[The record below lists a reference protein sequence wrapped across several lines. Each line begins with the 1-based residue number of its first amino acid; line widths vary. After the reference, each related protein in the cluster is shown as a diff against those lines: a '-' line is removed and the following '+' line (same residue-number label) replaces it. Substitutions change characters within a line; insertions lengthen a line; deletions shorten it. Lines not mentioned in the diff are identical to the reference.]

1 MPVVTVVSRPV
12 VPLLI
17 ATNPL
22 LPRENA
28 IALAPLSHQWFTS
41 VPATT
46 WRKLTIFKID
56 GSRCSQTHWPAPAVS
71 RLVAPLT
78 GHLQPTPCE
87 GGPSELCGGQASTE
101 RAT

>member
-46 WRKLTIFKID
+46 WRKLTIFRID
-56 GSRCSQTHWPAPAVS
+56 GSRCSQTHSPPPAVS
-71 RLVAPLT
+71 RLDAQET
-78 GHLQPTPCE
+78 AGGQPFAAQ
-87 GGPSELCGGQASTE
+87 GGPSEFCAGQLNT
-101 RAT
+101 

>member
-12 VPLLI
+12 VPLLM

-46 WRKLTIFKID
+46 WRKLTIFKIE
-56 GSRCSQTHWPAPAVS
+56 GSRCSQTHWPIPAVS
-71 RLVAPLT
+71 RLEAQTTGVVQPVAS
-78 GHLQPTPCE
+78 E
-87 GGPSELCGGQASTE
+87 GGPSEFCAGQLNT
-101 RAT
+101 